1 MPHSTRPLHIAV
13 VGGGIGG
20 LALAVGLAKAQRDQ
34 ATPTFTF
41 TVYEAAASFQEIG
54 AGVGVGPNAYRTLTA
69 LGLGKEFGELAAKHQ
84 EQERHALDGVYF
96 SWRQVLPHNVDASA
110 GEDEICQTLREPGH
124 LHATVHRAKFL
135 NIMIAAVP
143 PEVARFHKRL
153 LSYSILNDG
162 QVSLEFLDG
171 TSALADVLVACDGIK
186 SAVRP
191 ILLKGLLHDELLKPC
206 FTGTV
211 CYRALLPM
219 AEMAPKLGAKAW
231 YSTMYLGKN
240 KHILTF
246 PIDSGQTLNV
256 VIFVSDRSI
265 PNPTLPEGEA
275 WIKDVSVEEMM
286 AGFEGWSE
294 DCLTILKAV
303 KNVKQPQ
310 QWRLHELHD
319 LPTHAIGPVCL
330 LGDSAAATLPHQG
343 QGAAMAIESG
353 YLLSTLLSHRLLT
366 PETAPLALGAFAA
379 QRRSRVTAIKNTSRA
394 LGEILEFSDS
404 VILGDPG
411 KLAQDLQGRYKW
423 IWGWEPEE
431 EAQKAKEVL
440 EAELRRSA

>member
-34 ATPTFTF
+34 TTPTFTF

-96 SWRQVLPHNVDASA
+96 SWRQVLP
-110 GEDEICQTLREPGH
+110 TLREPGH

-162 QVSLEFLDG
+162 QVSLKFLDG

-191 ILLKGLLHDELLKPC
+191 ILLKGLLHDELLKPR

-286 AGFEGWSE
+286 AGFECWSE

-353 YLLSTLLSHRLLT
+353 YLLSTLLSHPLLT

-379 QRRSRVTAIKNTSRA
+379 QRHSRVTAIKNTSRA
-394 LGEILEFSDS
+394 LGEILEFSDP

>member
-1 MPHSTRPLHIAV
+1 MPHSTRPLRIAI

-54 AGVGVGPNAYRTLTA
+54 AGVGVGPNAYRTLAA

-84 EQERHALDGVYF
+84 EQERHALYGEK
-96 SWRQVLPHNVDASA
+96 HNVDANA

-124 LHATVHRAKFL
+124 VHATVHRAKFL
-135 NIMIAAVP
+135 DVMIAAVP

-153 LSYSILNDG
+153 STYSILDDG
-162 QVSLEFLDG
+162 QVSLQFLDG
-171 TSALADVLVACDGIK
+171 TSAVADVLIACDGIK
-186 SAVRP
+186 SVVRP
-191 ILLKGLLHDELLKPC
+191 TLLKGLLRDELLKPR

-219 AEMAPKLGAKAW
+219 AHMAHKLGGKAW
-231 YSTMYLGKN
+231 YSTMYLGKD

-256 VIFVSDRSI
+256 VVFVSDRSS

-294 DCLTILKAV
+294 DCLTILE
-303 KNVKQPQ
+303 NVKQPQ

-330 LGDSAAATLPHQG
+330 LGDAAAATLPHQG

-353 YLLSTLLSHRLLT
+353 YLLSTLLSHPLLT
-366 PETAPLALGAFAA
+366 PETAPLALGTFAA

-394 LGEILEFSDS
+394 LGEILEFSDP
-404 VILGDPG
+404 VIRGDPG
-411 KLAQDLQGRYKW
+411 KLAQNLQERYEW

-431 EAQKAKEVL
+431 EAQRAREMM